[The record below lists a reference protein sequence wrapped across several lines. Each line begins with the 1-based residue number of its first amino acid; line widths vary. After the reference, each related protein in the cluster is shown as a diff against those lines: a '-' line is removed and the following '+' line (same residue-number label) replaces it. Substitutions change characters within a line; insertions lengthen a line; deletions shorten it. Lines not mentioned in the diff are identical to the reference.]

1 MHNPSDSGV
10 LRRYNVQMS
19 NTTTDK
25 GVLAPG
31 SLFNTS
37 EGLLSTALTGLVTT
51 VVTTEG
57 YSENLK
63 MVAIGGLA
71 FAVAVYIAARA
82 MVKRNA

>member
-1 MHNPSDSGV
+1 MTETKLDE
-10 LRRYNVQMS
+10 
-19 NTTTDK
+19 K
-25 GVLAPG
+25 GVIAPG

-37 EGLLSTALTGLVTT
+37 EGLLSVALTGLVTT

-82 MVKRNA
+82 MVKRDV